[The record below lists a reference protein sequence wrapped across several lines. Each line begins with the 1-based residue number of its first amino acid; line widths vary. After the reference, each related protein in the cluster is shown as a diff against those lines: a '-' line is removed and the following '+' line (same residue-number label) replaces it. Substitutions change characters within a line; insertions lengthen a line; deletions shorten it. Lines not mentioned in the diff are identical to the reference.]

1 MVVVVVDPGG
11 IVVEVGSPTV
21 GVGGREL
28 VGALGCVVGAL
39 VVGGSVGGGGGGAS
53 GSVGGV
59 AGTNR
64 RTVVVGAAVGGGG
77 GAVVGGA
84 VVATVVGGPSKVK
97 VGSEVVEVS
106 VGSTRGAVTGARL
119 AASVRTWV
127 CAWPWRPGHGDARR
141 HAEAEE
147 RARGADDAA
156 LESSRMGS
164 ATPASGHDL
173 FSASVRAELSTSWR
187 RLGCPSSHR

>member
-39 VVGGSVGGGGGGAS
+39 VVGGSVGGGGGGAW

-64 RTVVVGAAVGGGG
+64 RNVVVGAAVVGG
-77 GAVVGGA
+77 GAVVATVVGGA

-97 VGSEVVEVS
+97 EGSEVVEVS
-106 VGSTRGAVTGARL
+106 AGSSRGAVTGA
-119 AASVRTWV
+119 
-127 CAWPWRPGHGDARR
+127 
-141 HAEAEE
+141 
-147 RARGADDAA
+147 
-156 LESSRMGS
+156 
-164 ATPASGHDL
+164 
-173 FSASVRAELSTSWR
+173 
-187 RLGCPSSHR
+187 